1 MVDAYS
7 TLFAHVAAG
16 VAGAFALVYAV
27 EIAIVE
33 IDFDDD
39 FYTYYYCDAD
49 VDCNDVVVDDDN
61 VYYHD
66 VLV

>member
-16 VAGAFALVYAV
+16 VADAFALVYAV

-33 IDFDDD
+33 MDFDDD
-39 FYTYYYCDAD
+39 F
-49 VDCNDVVVDDDN
+49 
-61 VYYHD
+61 
-66 VLV
+66 